1 MQLSEHLSLAEV
13 TKSDTAKR
21 RGISNMPTEAH
32 IANFKLLAENIFEP
46 IRKHFEKPIFISSG
60 YRSAELNK
68 AIGGAGKT
76 VNGVYIPSSQHCS
89 GEAIDIDMD
98 GHAGGVTNKMVF
110 DFIKENL
117 NFDQL
122 IWEFGTDTNPD
133 WVHVSYE
140 STGKQRKQILK
151 AVKKGGATSYVP
163 YK

>member
-21 RGISNMPTEAH
+21 RGVSNMPTEAH

-46 IRKHFEKPIFISSG
+46 IRNHFGKPIFISSG

-68 AIGGAGKT
+68 AIGGAA
-76 VNGVYIPSSQHCS
+76 SSQHCQ

-98 GHAGGVTNKMVF
+98 GRPGGVTNKMVF
-110 DFIKENL
+110 DFIKDNL

-122 IWEFGTDTNPD
+122 IWEFGTTTNPD

-140 STGKQRKQILK
+140 STGKQRKQILR
-151 AVKKGGATSYVP
+151 AVRNGSKTSYVP

>member
-1 MQLSEHLSLAEV
+1 MQLSKNLALAEV
-13 TKSDTAKR
+13 IRSETAKR
-21 RGISNMPTEAH
+21 KGISNMPTPEH
-32 IANFKLLAENIFEP
+32 IENFKLLAEKVFQP
-46 IRKHFEKPIFISSG
+46 IRDHFGAPIRISSG
-60 YRSAELNK
+60 YRSAALNK

-76 VNGVYIPSSQHCS
+76 VNGVYIPSSQHCT

-98 GHAGGVTNKMVF
+98 GTSITNAAIF
-110 DFIKENL
+110 NFIKDNL
-117 NFDQL
+117 EFDQL

-151 AVKKGGATSYVP
+151 AKKSGSKTTYVP